1 MLQRRGFARSPPLL
15 FTGDARAQQD
25 ALYVY
30 WEKKREK
37 VDSLRLNASEIL
49 HQIKDLKTQQERNS
63 KVEPP
68 PPMGQW
74 SILQNTGTKFLR
86 NIQIN
91 EQRGEDKQQLKANL
105 KESDPTCELIIT
117 GIPYTP
123 KEDTKQIIEVFHQKN
138 KWNRLQDDET
148 LCPRSSSVKSEM
160 SKPAIVRLLTIG
172 DSGAG
177 KSSLLLRYT
186 QNEFTVEY
194 MPTIGIDFRLKTIEI
209 KGKTVKVQVW
219 DTAGQERFRTIT
231 HNYYRGAHGIA
242 LVYDVTHE
250 GSFQNIRKWI
260 QDVRTYAEDS
270 VNIVLIGNKC
280 DLESKIAVDKAR
292 GKELAEEYNIPFFE
306 TSAKANIEVQEAF
319 TCLVNAVCERLF
331 SDNATA
337 NGGNTATVTLNER
350 GDKGKKA
357 CCG

>member
-1 MLQRRGFARSPPLL
+1 
-15 FTGDARAQQD
+15 
-25 ALYVY
+25 
-30 WEKKREK
+30 
-37 VDSLRLNASEIL
+37 
-49 HQIKDLKTQQERNS
+49 
-63 KVEPP
+63 
-68 PPMGQW
+68 
-74 SILQNTGTKFLR
+74 
-86 NIQIN
+86 
-91 EQRGEDKQQLKANL
+91 
-105 KESDPTCELIIT
+105 
-117 GIPYTP
+117 
-123 KEDTKQIIEVFHQKN
+123 
-138 KWNRLQDDET
+138 
-148 LCPRSSSVKSEM
+148 M

-280 DLESKIAVDKAR
+280 DLESKIVIDKAR
-292 GKELAEEYNIPFFE
+292 GQELADEYNIDFFE
-306 TSAKANIEVQEAF
+306 TSAKADIQVQEAF
-319 TCLVNAVCERLF
+319 TRLVTSVCDRLF
-331 SDNATA
+331 SDTALKSGGAGEKNAATLTL
-337 NGGNTATVTLNER
+337 NDKTDKNKKCCGGN
-350 GDKGKKA
+350 
-357 CCG
+357 